1 MSPRSLSTSLLLL
14 LLIVILAVGSA
25 FATPPNVK
33 VNSDTSPYL
42 QNEQQIWVSPQ
53 NSNIVIA
60 DWRDWRLGYRRVAI
74 GVTTDGGT
82 SWSDELVPDNPW
94 PKQSDPCL
102 VGDQYGNFYA
112 CMLNY
117 MDDGPSQIVVYK
129 TTNNGLF
136 WTGPVTTGL
145 PGDYFEDKQFTTID
159 RTGGTYNGNYYI
171 SWSRFPNPTRIMVV
185 RSTDGTASFGDT
197 VLVGPSPYIPEC
209 GDYVDAGQFS
219 IPIVDALG
227 NLHVFWQG
235 YDFIPGECAAYP
247 AIRHVVSTDGGQT
260 FTTSVVAFRN
270 NFSYEWVDG
279 VINVYGMPNG
289 DCDISGGPYNN
300 TIYISQCQYAEGYS
314 GETDVTVRKSTD
326 SGVTWT
332 DRQAVND
339 DPPGQGCNQFHPWL
353 VVNEDG
359 VVLLIFYDQR
369 DDPSH
374 WKFNSYFSC
383 SFDGGETYI
392 KNMRISDVSSDPD
405 DAKFAVNPVNYNE
418 IIRPDGTVDLQG
430 VTQIKPRAGLL
441 AEYIG
446 IHANHDT
453 VNTIWTDTRNGN
465 QDCYSARFNI
475 PFNAPR
481 LYLPAN
487 LAEVFSQ
494 DAAFR
499 WSTCWHESEDSY
511 RLEISKDA
519 TFITVDL
526 VYDGLTDNNFTLP
539 TDLDLDTY
547 YWRVKAF
554 RSNGDSTAYSDVRQ
568 FQAVGLQVM
577 STLPTQNQLNV
588 AVGASVVATFSV
600 DMDSTTVTESDFVV
614 NGSQTGLHAGS
625 MSYSPDT
632 KTAILDPAVDFQ
644 VGEQIGVSLSSA
656 IESIGGVPLTPGFC
670 WNFIVQT
677 AAAPAKFPTYE
688 RYPTGG
694 DPTGFAAADFDGDGD
709 IDLASA
715 LINEDSVSLIFNNGD
730 GTFGSYTSY
739 DGGTSPYDAVAGDFD
754 GDGEVDLA
762 VSNRTVD
769 SLSILLNQG
778 SGIMGSVTNYA
789 VGDEPWI
796 VVSADFDADGDLD
809 LAVINRASEDVSVLL
824 NNGDATFAA
833 AVSYGAGASPRGL
846 DAADIDNDGDIDLL
860 TANTSDNNVWIL
872 ANNGSGAFSLAGAFA
887 TAIFPYTVYAAD
899 LNGDG
904 YVDISTAN
912 AGSIG
917 VSILI
922 NLQNGGFSSHVDYDL
937 GDQPTTAHCVAD
949 LDGDGDLD
957 IATAGGND
965 HSGSILLNNGDG
977 TFGPNEFYS
986 DGWAPWTLTAAD
998 FDGDEDIDLA
1008 TSNNMRVAILP
1019 NRDYL
1024 CGDADANQLV
1034 NISDAVYLIAYIFGG
1049 GSAPDP
1055 LVSGDVDCNDIVNIS
1070 DAVYLIAY
1078 IFGGGP
1084 DPCADCQ

>member
-1 MSPRSLSTSLLLL
+1 MSHRRRFMPLLLL
-14 LLIVILAVGSA
+14 SLLFILAVGSA
-25 FATPPNVK
+25 LATPPNVK

-42 QNEQQIWVSPQ
+42 QNEQQIWVSPL
-53 NSNIVIA
+53 NSNVVIA

-74 GVTTDGGT
+74 GVTTDGGAT
-82 SWSDELVPDNPW
+82 WSDNLVADDPW

-102 VGDQYGNFYA
+102 VGDQYGNFYV

-117 MDDGPSQIVVYK
+117 IDDGPSQIVVYK
-129 TTNNGLF
+129 STDNGVF
-136 WTGPVTTGL
+136 WTGPVATG
-145 PGDYFEDKQFTTID
+145 PVGDYFEDKQFTTID
-159 RTGGTYNGNYYI
+159 RTGGAWDGNYYI

-197 VLVGPSPYIPEC
+197 VIVGPSPYIPEC
-209 GDYVDAGQFS
+209 GGYIDAGQFS
-219 IPIVDALG
+219 IPIVDAFG
-227 NLHVFWQG
+227 ILHVFWQS
-235 YDFIPGECAAYP
+235 YDFIPGECAGYP
-247 AIRHVVSTDGGQT
+247 AIRHVVSSDGGQT
-260 FTTSVVAFRN
+260 FTPSEVAFRN
-270 NFSYEWVDG
+270 NFSYSWVDG
-279 VINVYGMPNG
+279 IIDVYGMPNG
-289 DCDISGGPYNN
+289 DCDISGGPYTN
-300 TIYISQCQYAEGYS
+300 TIYISQCQYAEGVS

-326 SGVTWT
+326 SGITWT
-332 DRQAVND
+332 DRQVVND
-339 DPPGQGCNQFHPWL
+339 DPPSQGCNQFHPWL

-392 KNMRISDVSSDPD
+392 KNMRISDASSDPN
-405 DAKFAVNPVNYNE
+405 DAKIAMKPVNYNE
-418 IIRPDGTVDLQG
+418 VRNPDGSVDLQSLTR
-430 VTQIKPRAGLL
+430 VEPRAGLL

-494 DAAFR
+494 DASFQ

-519 TFITVDL
+519 SFATVDL
-526 VYDGLTDNNFTLP
+526 SYAGLTDNSYTLP
-539 TDLDLDTY
+539 TNLDIDTY

-554 RSNGDSTAYSDVRQ
+554 RSSGDSTAYSDVRQ
-568 FQAVGLQVM
+568 FQAVGLKVL
-577 STLPTQNQLNV
+577 STLPTQNQLDV
-588 AVGASVVATFSV
+588 AVGADVVASFSI
-600 DMDSTTVTESDFVV
+600 DMDSTTVTASDFVV
-614 NGSQTGLHAGS
+614 NGSQTGLHTGS
-625 MSYSPDT
+625 ITYSSGS
-632 KTAILDPAVDFQ
+632 KTAILDPANDFQ
-644 VGEQIGVSLSSA
+644 VGEQVGISLTSA
-656 IESIGGVPLTPGFC
+656 LQSIGGSTLTPGFC
-670 WNFIVQT
+670 WNFEVQT

-688 RYPTGG
+688 RYLTGG
-694 DPTGFAAADFDGDGD
+694 DPSGFAAADLDGDGD

-715 LINEDSVSLIFNNGD
+715 LANEDSVSIVFNNGD
-730 GTFGSYTSY
+730 GTFGAYV
-739 DGGTSPYDAVAGDFD
+739 PYSVGDLPYSVAAGDFNAD
-754 GDGEVDLA
+754 GDIDLA
-762 VSNRTVD
+762 VA
-769 SLSILLNQG
+769 NQG
-778 SGIMGSVTNYA
+778 SNNLSVLLNLGAGSFGPKTDYP
-789 VGDEPWI
+789 VGDEPWE
-796 VVSADFDADGDLD
+796 VVSADFDADGDID
-809 LAVINRASEDVSVLL
+809 LAVVSRASNDVSVLM
-824 NNGDATFAA
+824 NNGDATFAT
-833 AVSYGAGASPRGL
+833 AVSYPAGGGPRGM
-846 DAADIDNDGDIDLL
+846 DAADVDNDGDIDLL
-860 TANTSDNNVWIL
+860 TANTNADNVGIIL
-872 ANNGSGAFSLAGAFA
+872 NDGHGSFVGAGTVA
-887 TAIFPYTVYAAD
+887 TADVPYKVRAVD

-912 AGSIG
+912 AGSLG
-917 VSILI
+917 VSVSI
-922 NLQNGGFSSHVDYDL
+922 NQQSGTFSGHVDYDL

-957 IATAGGND
+957 IATADGNN

-977 TFGPNEFYS
+977 TFGPNEYYS
-986 DGWAPWTLTAAD
+986 NGWIPWTVIAAD

-1008 TSNNMRVAILP
+1008 TSSYNRVAILP
-1019 NRDYL
+1019 NQDYI
-1024 CGDADANQLV
+1024 CGDADGNQIV
-1034 NISDAVYLIAYIFGG
+1034 NISDAVFLIGYIFGG

-1055 LVSGDVDCNDIVNIS
+1055 LVSGDVDCNAIVNIS

-1084 DPCADCQ
+1084 DPCAACQ